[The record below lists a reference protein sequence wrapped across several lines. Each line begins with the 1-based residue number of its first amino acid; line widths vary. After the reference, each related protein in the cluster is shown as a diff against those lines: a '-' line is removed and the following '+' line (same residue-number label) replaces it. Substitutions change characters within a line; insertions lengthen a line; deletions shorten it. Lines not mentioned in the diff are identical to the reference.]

1 VEQVQSEK
9 RYGGI
14 IHQLQLDDFWHQ
26 LKGNEKV
33 FLRNCTKWSFG
44 GGIKSEEFDHPDS
57 NAKTKRSDCSFLF
70 GLASWSYESKEH
82 ELTEKILIEIV
93 NRACTPLMIH
103 RAYQDLIKMHNQLRG
118 NNEASVQKCKEYCK
132 LHLELAPILL
142 KIASNE
148 GTQPPRI
155 PAFEILSKV
164 LREEDQLEECEE
176 VLIRE
181 FQYNVGKIDY

>member
-1 VEQVQSEK
+1 MLK
-9 RYGGI
+9 RREVIG
-14 IHQLQLDDFWHQ
+14 
-26 LKGNEKV
+26 V
-33 FLRNCTKWSFG
+33 
-44 GGIKSEEFDHPDS
+44 
-57 NAKTKRSDCSFLF
+57 FLF
-70 GLASWSYESKEH
+70 GLGSWSYESKEH

-93 NRACTPLMIH
+93 NRACTSLMIY

-118 NNEASVQKCKEYCK
+118 NNEVSVQKCKEYCK
-132 LHLELAPILL
+132 LHIELALILL